1 MSTLRNSVLLIGNI
15 GQDPDVKEL
24 TGGKKVAKF
33 SIATSETYT
42 NEKGEKTTE
51 TQWHTVVAWGKQAEF
66 IEKHVKKGN
75 EVAIEG
81 KLINRSYTDKDSI
94 KRYVTEI
101 VCNEILM
108 LGKKA
113 KVQEESP
120 EGT

>member
-42 NEKGEKTTE
+42 NEQGERITE
-51 TQWHTVVAWGKQAEF
+51 TQWHTVIAWGKQAEF

-81 KLINRSYTDKDSI
+81 KLISRSYTDKETI

-113 KVQEESP
+113 QKQEGHE
-120 EGT
+120 